1 MHAHGHLH
9 TIRTRWPAYLRIS
22 LHAVLIAIALVFQWV
37 PVIRDNVNYGMQ
49 VINVTDH
56 VDITFCDAIFVA
68 CWLFCIET
76 SGFAQNVFGNVVMR
90 TLGKLAPG
98 MYLLAPAIT
107 YTIVPDIALNMHN
120 NGASASSV
128 LGSTWIAMFAIV
140 VALSIAFHFL
150 VELPSKMIGE
160 VICEMF
166 ENWDGEGGIRAK
178 RGKLQKGLAK
188 K

>member
-1 MHAHGHLH
+1 
-9 TIRTRWPAYLRIS
+9 
-22 LHAVLIAIALVFQWV
+22 
-37 PVIRDNVNYGMQ
+37 
-49 VINVTDH
+49 
-56 VDITFCDAIFVA
+56 
-68 CWLFCIET
+68 
-76 SGFAQNVFGNVVMR
+76 MR

-107 YTIVPDIALNMHN
+107 YTIVPDIALNMSN

-166 ENWDGEGGIRAK
+166 ENWDGEGGIRSK
-178 RGKLQKGLAK
+178 RGKLQKGIAK